1 MGERDGL
8 QGTAVSR
15 RHALAWGAAG
25 ALTSA
30 SLSSILAA
38 CGSSSKPSTAS
49 QLSGTL
55 ILLGYPGWYGPN
67 EFTEFHRLHPRLTV
81 RNSASGL
88 VGDAQHVAQITGNSG
103 KFDLTL
109 CGPPVAR
116 QLQLAGY
123 LQPLDR
129 SAVPNLKYVAPVFQR
144 QFPYGIPTDYGKTGF
159 GYRKD
164 LIPERPTS
172 WHDLWQLAK
181 KYSGKTTML
190 NFDIDIQ
197 GSALR
202 YLGYS
207 VNSTNP
213 DELNKMQQA
222 LLDLKP
228 HLQAVLSTDYSKA
241 LIEGTAYMAIDY
253 DYDIAAAQQ
262 KNENIVWVLPEEGA
276 SAYIEGWVALHPP
289 SHLAAVWELMNFHLD
304 PRNYASFVN
313 YTGAAYVEPAAKPDL
328 KHYIVVNQSL
338 RYDAAALRKVEF
350 EKYLGAKGVAERGKL
365 WEEFLAA

>member
-1 MGERDGL
+1 MGESDGL
-8 QGTAVSR
+8 HGKAVTR
-15 RHALAWGAAG
+15 RQALAWGAAG
-25 ALTSA
+25 AVATA
-30 SLSSILAA
+30 PLSGALAA
-38 CGSSSKPSTAS
+38 CGSSSKPSAAD

-55 ILLGYPGWYGPN
+55 ILLGYPGWYGPD
-67 EFTEFHRLHPRLTV
+67 EFTEFHHLHPRLTV

-88 VGDAQHVAQITGNSG
+88 VGDAQHIAQIAGNRG

-116 QLQLAGY
+116 QLQLAGF

-129 SAVPNLKYVAPVFQR
+129 SAVPNLKNVAPVFQR
-144 QFPYGIPTDYGKTGF
+144 QFPYGIPTDYGKTGIA
-159 GYRKD
+159 YRKD

-190 NFDIDIQ
+190 NYDIDIQ
-197 GSALR
+197 GSVLR

-222 LLDLKP
+222 LLELKP
-228 HLQAVLSTDYSKA
+228 HLQAVLSTDYSKP

-262 KNENIVWVLPEEGA
+262 KNKNIVWVLPDEGA
-276 SAYIEGWVALHPP
+276 SAYIEGWVALRSA
-289 SHLAAVWELMNFHLD
+289 SHLAAVWELMNFHLE
-304 PRNYASFVN
+304 PRNYASFIN
-313 YTGAAYVEPAAKPDL
+313 YTGAAYVEPAAKADL

>member
-1 MGERDGL
+1 MGESDGL
-8 QGTAVSR
+8 RSMAVTR
-15 RHALAWGAAG
+15 RHALALGAG
-25 ALTSA
+25 ALGSA
-30 SLSSILAA
+30 SLSSVLAA
-38 CGSSSKPSTAS
+38 CGSSSKPSAAS

-67 EFTEFHRLHPRLTV
+67 EFAEFHRLRPKLTV

-88 VGDAQHVAQITGNSG
+88 VGDAQHVAEIAGNKG

-116 QLQLAGY
+116 QVQLGGF

-164 LIPERPTS
+164 LIRERPTS
-172 WHDLWQLAK
+172 WHELWQLAK

-190 NFDIDIQ
+190 NYDIDVQ
-197 GSALR
+197 GSVLR

-207 VNSTNP
+207 ANSTNQA
-213 DELNKMQQA
+213 ELNKMQQA
-222 LLDLKP
+222 LLELKP
-228 HLQAVLSTDYSKA
+228 HLQAILSTNYSKP

-262 KNENIVWVLPEEGA
+262 QNKNIVWVLPTEGA
-276 SAYIEGWVALHPP
+276 TAYIEGWVALRPA

-313 YTGAAYVEPAAKPDL
+313 YTGAAYVEPASKPYL
-328 KHYIVVNQSL
+328 KPYIVADQSL
-338 RYDAAALRKVEF
+338 RYDAAALRSVEF
-350 EKYLGAKGVAERGKL
+350 QIYLGAKGVAERGKL

>member
-1 MGERDGL
+1 MGEGDGL
-8 QGTAVSR
+8 GSMVVSR
-15 RHALAWGAAG
+15 RRALALGAAG
-25 ALTSA
+25 TLGSA
-30 SLSSILAA
+30 SLSSVLAA
-38 CGSSSKPSTAS
+38 CSSSSKPSAAS

-67 EFTEFHRLHPRLTV
+67 EFTEFHHLHPRLTV

-88 VGDAQHVAQITGNSG
+88 VGNAQHIAEIAGNRG

-109 CGPPVAR
+109 GGPPIGG
-116 QLQLAGY
+116 QLKQAGL
-123 LQPLDR
+123 LQRLDR
-129 SAVPNLKYVAPVFQR
+129 SAVPNIKNVAPVFQR
-144 QFPYGIPTDYGKTGF
+144 QFPYGIPTDYGKTGI

-172 WHDLWQLAK
+172 WHDLWRLAK

-190 NFDIDIQ
+190 NYDVDIQ

-213 DELNKMQQA
+213 NELKKMQQA
-222 LLDLKP
+222 LLELKP
-228 HLQAVLSTDYSKA
+228 HLQAILSTNYAKP

-253 DYDIAAAQQ
+253 DYDIALAQQ
-262 KNENIVWVLPEEGA
+262 KNNNIVWVLPTEGA
-276 SAYIEGWVALHPP
+276 SAYIEGWIALRPA
-289 SHLAAVWELMNFHLD
+289 SHLAAVWELMNFHLQ
-304 PRNYASFVN
+304 PRSYASFIN
-313 YTGAAYVEPAAKPDL
+313 ATGAAYVEPAAKPYL
-328 KHYIVVNQSL
+328 KHYIVTDQSL
-338 RYDAAALRKVEF
+338 KYDAAALRRVEF
-350 EKYLGAKGVAERGKL
+350 EQYLGATSVAERGKL

>member
-1 MGERDGL
+1 MGEGDGL
-8 QGTAVSR
+8 RSMAVTR
-15 RHALAWGAAG
+15 RHALAWGAG
-25 ALTSA
+25 ALGSA
-30 SLSSILAA
+30 SLSSVLAA
-38 CGSSSKPSTAS
+38 CGSSSKPSAAS

-67 EFTEFHRLHPRLTV
+67 EFAEFHRLHPKLTV

-88 VGDAQHVAQITGNSG
+88 VGDAQHVAQIAGNQG

-116 QLQLAGY
+116 QVQLGGF

-129 SAVPNLKYVAPVFQR
+129 SAVPNLKYVPPVFQR

-164 LIPERPTS
+164 LIRERPTS
-172 WHDLWQLAK
+172 WHDLWRLAK

-190 NFDIDIQ
+190 NYDIDVQ
-197 GSALR
+197 GSVLR

-207 VNSTNP
+207 ANSTNQA
-213 DELNKMQQA
+213 ELNKMQQA
-222 LLDLKP
+222 LLELKP
-228 HLQAVLSTDYSKA
+228 HLQAILSTDYSKA

-262 KNENIVWVLPEEGA
+262 KNKNIVWVLPTEGTT
-276 SAYIEGWVALHPP
+276 AYIEGWVALRPA
-289 SHLAAVWELMNFHLD
+289 SHLAAVWELMNFHLE

-313 YTGAAYVEPAAKPDL
+313 YTGAAYVEPAAKPYL
-328 KHYIVVNQSL
+328 TPYIVADQSL
-338 RYDAAALRKVEF
+338 RYDAAALRSVEF
-350 EKYLGAKGVAERGKL
+350 QKYLGAKGVAERGKL